1 MDLRFRQLQAL
12 HAVIDAGTVS
22 AATRVLGISQ
32 PGISNLLAQLEHQ
45 TQLLMFQRLRGRLV
59 PTPEA
64 MVLYK
69 EIDTVV
75 RGMGHV
81 SQTVSDL
88 QNQKIGQVQLASSH
102 ALSFEF
108 LPRVISEFTADKPNL
123 TISFQSQYSR
133 KIQEWVLSGLFEIG
147 ICELPIEHDRLDQ
160 HLLRY
165 QMQCAVPNGLAISNK
180 TLTPEIL
187 DGVPFIVMGEDH
199 MTHHRTS
206 EAFLQASANWRVRV
220 NTHLFRNKLDFVKQG
235 LGVALIDPFTL
246 LGDDGEGYQLYE
258 FEPKIHLDLALITAK
273 DRPLSQIGKALVE
286 VLLQALRRIE

>member
-69 EIDTVV
+69 EIDTVG
-75 RGMGHV
+75 RGMGNV

-88 QNQKIGQVQLASSH
+88 QNQKIGQVQRASSH
-102 ALSFEF
+102 ALSFTF

-147 ICELPIEHDRLDQ
+147 ICEVPSEHDRLDQ

-165 QMQCAVPNGLAISNK
+165 QRQCAVPNGLAIASK

-199 MTHHRTS
+199 MTHHLTC

-235 LGVALIDPFTL
+235 LGGALIDPFTL

-286 VLLQALRRIE
+286 VLLQALQRIE

>member
-1 MDLRFRQLQAL
+1 
-12 HAVIDAGTVS
+12 
-22 AATRVLGISQ
+22 
-32 PGISNLLAQLEHQ
+32 
-45 TQLLMFQRLRGRLV
+45 MFQRLRGRLV

-102 ALSFEF
+102 ALSFAF

>member
-1 MDLRFRQLQAL
+1 MDLRYRQLQAL

-75 RGMGHV
+75 RGMSHV

-88 QNQKIGQVQLASSH
+88 QSQKIGQVQLASSH

-108 LPRVISEFTADKPNL
+108 LPQVISEFTADKPNL

-133 KIQEWVLSGLFEIG
+133 KIQEWVLSGLFEVG
-147 ICELPIEHDRLDQ
+147 ICELPIEHDRLNQ
-160 HLLRY
+160 HLLCY
-165 QMQCAVPNGLAISNK
+165 EMECAVPDGLAFLTK

-199 MTHHRTS
+199 MTHRRTY
-206 EAFLQASANWRVRV
+206 EAFFQASANWQIRV

-235 LGVALIDPFTL
+235 VGVALIDPFTL
-246 LGDDGEGYQLYE
+246 LGDDGKGYKLHK
-258 FEPKIHLDLALITAK
+258 FEPKIQLDLVLITAK
-273 DRPLSQIGKALVE
+273 DRPLSQIGKALVD
-286 VLLQALRRIE
+286 VLLRALRRIE

>member
-22 AATRVLGISQ
+22 AATQILGISQ

-45 TQLLMFQRLRGRLV
+45 TQLLMFERLRGRLV

-64 MVLYK
+64 LVLYR

-81 SQTVSDL
+81 TQTVSDL
-88 QNQKIGQVQLASSH
+88 QNQKVGQVQLTSSH
-102 ALSFEF
+102 ALSFGF
-108 LPRVISEFTADKPNL
+108 LPRVISHFTADKPNL

-147 ICELPIEHDRLDQ
+147 ICELPIEHNRLNQ
-160 HLLRY
+160 HFLRY
-165 QMQCAVPNGLAISNK
+165 EMRCAVPDGLAMSRK
-180 TLTPEIL
+180 TLTPVIL

-199 MTHHRTS
+199 MTHRRTS

-220 NTHLFRNKLDFVKQG
+220 NTHLFQNKLDFVKQG

-246 LGDDGEGYQLYE
+246 LGDDGAGYQLHD
-258 FEPKIHLDLALITAK
+258 FEPKIQLDLALITAK

-286 VLLQALRRIE
+286 VLLRELRQIK